1 MYDGTIRPPMPSL
14 PPALAV
20 GALYDSLLQSA
31 LTQFFE
37 RATLETEA
45 VPSPSSDG
53 RLAIEPTGDPAAL
66 SVRWFGTRYTLR
78 VPLSR
83 PFTPHEVRFAR
94 AIGAVLSARYRAI
107 LSPQLMVERGGPV
120 PRRNRRPLHRR
131 VLRPRPLPAA
141 VRA

>member
-1 MYDGTIRPPMPSL
+1 MPSL

-20 GALYDSLLQSA
+20 GAQYDSLLQSA

-66 SVRWFGTRYTLR
+66 SVRWFGT
-78 VPLSR
+78 
-83 PFTPHEVRFAR
+83 
-94 AIGAVLSARYRAI
+94 
-107 LSPQLMVERGGPV
+107 
-120 PRRNRRPLHRR
+120 PLH
-131 VLRPRPLPAA
+131 PPGAA
-141 VRA
+141 VAAFHAP